1 MNADSV
7 FKSCIVSLRYCGLR
21 VFRINCDSGFGFD
34 LYCSGYTSV
43 ENKREIQ
50 HFILLS
56 LLLLLLLLLLLQ
68 T

>member
-1 MNADSV
+1 VNADSV
-7 FKSCIVSLRYCGLR
+7 FKSCIVSLR
-21 VFRINCDSGFGFD
+21 VFGINCVSGFGFG

-50 HFILLS
+50 HFILL
-56 LLLLLLLLLLLQ
+56 LLLQ